1 MKQFLAAFLAAL
13 MLLLC
18 GCAAKPA
25 AETAQTEVVPVEAAA
40 AEILPAEAGPAAE
53 EEILPDEA
61 APAEESVVEETISG
75 GDWAFTCVTDTLQAD
90 VEEVVSYAI
99 DRPYITT
106 GDAAADAA
114 LEAKI
119 SELTAQ
125 FVGNCEN
132 DIYVKAQSLPA
143 MAIVTITCDARQE
156 ESLLKLNYEM
166 QTEYRLSD
174 PDAGEDPVS
183 KGQRVVVYDLAT
195 GVFSEEG

>member
-1 MKQFLAAFLAAL
+1 MKQLLAAILAVWML
-13 MLLLC
+13 MLC
-18 GCAAKPA
+18 ACAAKPA

-99 DRPYITT
+99 DRPHITT
-106 GDAAADAA
+106 GDATADTA

-132 DIYVKAQSLPA
+132 EIYEKAQELHA
-143 MAIVTITCDARQE
+143 MAFVTISCGTVQE
-156 ESLLKLNYEM
+156 ENLLKLNYEM

-174 PDAGEDPVS
+174 PDAAENPLS
-183 KGQRVVVYDLAT
+183 EGQMTVIFDLAKGEFT
-195 GVFSEEG
+195 EG

>member
-99 DRPYITT
+99 DRPRITT
-106 GDAAADAA
+106 PFPEIDTV
-114 LEAKI
+114 LEEKI
-119 SELTAQ
+119 DEINEEFISK
-125 FVGNCEN
+125 CEN
-132 DIYVKAQSLPA
+132 DIYEKAQSLPA

-174 PDAGEDPVS
+174 PDAAENPLS
-183 KGQRVVVYDLAT
+183 EGQMTVIFDLAKGEFT
-195 GVFSEEG
+195 EG